1 MSRVKKLGVFGSLML
16 VLILLV
22 TACGGNSGNTGKASN
37 ASPSAE
43 PSIAE
48 ATPSETQSAA
58 PIKKKNIKFYGKI
71 VEYTSGEKMVTELQ
85 EELKE
90 KYNIEGI
97 QVDWANLEK
106 IIKTGI
112 ASSSPA
118 DIYEFWPQNMKTF
131 ADANQALDLTPYLEA
146 DDGAW
151 KKTFN
156 PTLLELGNFDGKYI
170 SVPLG
175 SNFSVIYV
183 NNSIF
188 EQAGIPVPTNWTWE
202 EFLTAS
208 KAIKD
213 KTDKF
218 AFAIGKEKDIQPWLA
233 RNGILSLGKSEGK
246 LDELAAG
253 TVPGT
258 DPIFSKVLNNIK
270 DLYDNQYWYPGK
282 GALTVSRDE
291 AKSAFYQGKVA
302 MLAEVSANA
311 GSIIAD
317 AKDFSVSVVS
327 WPAMGSEN
335 AVLGGADGLFIPA
348 NVADK
353 DAAVEVLKTYLN
365 DKIQKIH
372 ADEGYAAANVN
383 VQVSDP
389 VIKSIMD
396 LSTDVQA
403 KEFYNLGPK
412 VAAYFEQE
420 FIPNY
425 VLGQSEASVLDKLEK
440 VRLDTINK

>member
-1 MSRVKKLGVFGSLML
+1 MNSVKKSSVLGSVLLAL
-16 VLILLV
+16 VLLV
-22 TACGGNSGNTGKASN
+22 TACSGKGGSAESASPGADPSASS
-37 ASPSAE
+37 ASPSQQAS
-43 PSIAE
+43 PAG
-48 ATPSETQSAA
+48 
-58 PIKKKNIKFYGKI
+58 KKNIKFYGKI
-71 VEYTSGEKMVTELQ
+71 VEYTSGEKMVSALQ
-85 EELKE
+85 EQLKD

-112 ASSSPA
+112 ASSTPA

-156 PTLLELGNFDGKYI
+156 PTLLELGKFDGKYI
-170 SVPLG
+170 AVPLG

-183 NNSIF
+183 NNEIF
-188 EQAGIPVPTNWTWE
+188 EQAGVPVPTAWTWD

-208 KAIKD
+208 KAIKE
-213 KTDKF
+213 KTGVF
-218 AFAIGKEKDIQPWLA
+218 PFAIGKEKDIQPWLA

-246 LDELAAG
+246 LDDLASG
-253 TVPGT
+253 QVPGT

-270 DLYDNQYWYPGK
+270 ALYDNQYWYPGK

-291 AKSAFYQGKVA
+291 AKSAFYQGKAA

-311 GSIIAD
+311 GAIIAD
-317 AKDFSVSVVS
+317 AKDFTVSVAS
-327 WPAMGSEN
+327 WPSMGAEN

-353 DAAVEVLKTYLN
+353 DAAVEVLKTYLSEE
-365 DKIQKIH
+365 IQKIH

-383 VQVSDP
+383 VKVSDP
-389 VIKSIMD
+389 VIQRIME
-396 LSTDVQA
+396 LSSDVQA
-403 KEFYNLGPK
+403 KEFYNFGPK
-412 VAAYFEQE
+412 IAAFFEQE
-420 FIPNY
+420 FISTY

-440 VRLDTINK
+440 VRQDTLNK